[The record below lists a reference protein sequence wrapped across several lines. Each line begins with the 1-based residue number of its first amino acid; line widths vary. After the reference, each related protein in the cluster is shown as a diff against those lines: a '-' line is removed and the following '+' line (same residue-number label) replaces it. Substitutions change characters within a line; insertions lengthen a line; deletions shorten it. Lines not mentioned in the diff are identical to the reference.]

1 MAAKRLTKV
10 IEGSLLKVNEIESGE
25 SREYDFAKLPQ
36 DIQLKFGPFGLSHR
50 IGDASA
56 GKKGKVAVEAMDKV
70 WNGLMDGNWS
80 VRAPAG
86 EKLTKKGLTDK
97 IELMS
102 PKEQKAAKEL
112 LQKLGLAI

>member
-10 IEGSLLKVNEIESGE
+10 IDGTVLKIQEIESGE
-25 SREYDFAKLPQ
+25 SRNYDFAQLPA
-36 DIQLKFGPFGLSHR
+36 DIQTKFGPFGLSHR

-56 GKKGKVAVEAMDKV
+56 GKKGKEAVEAMDKV
-70 WNGLMDGNWS
+70 WNGLMDSNWT

>member
-10 IEGSLLKVNEIESGE
+10 IDGTVLKINEIESGE
-25 SREYDFAKLPQ
+25 AREYDFAKLPP
-36 DIQLKFGPFGLSHR
+36 DIQTKFGPFGLSHR

-56 GKKGKVAVEAMDKV
+56 GKKGKEAVEAMDKV
-70 WNGLMDGNWS
+70 WNGLIEGNWS

-97 IELMS
+97 IGLMT

-112 LQKLGLAI
+112 LQKLGLSI